1 MKKCFMNDNQSQTT
15 QSQANQAKRIPQSKL
30 GKLFFY
36 TIDGTLYDR
45 FCLWHLKRQIA
56 RRVKLWEKL
65 ATTKQIVEHKL
76 ETGAKLCLYHD
87 DQLSRDLFSYRFEA
101 DERDFVR
108 RYLRAG
114 DLFIDVG
121 ANIGLFTLIG
131 AGAVGPQGKVYA
143 LEPTSVTYGRL
154 VHNVNH
160 NRFHNVE
167 CVQAALSDK
176 DEERLMTTSIDG
188 FYAWNSL
195 GRPTAG
201 GRFAEEAIRCYKWDT
216 FADHHGLTGRVA
228 LMKID
233 IEGWEYY
240 MLQGAQATLQ
250 RADAPDLLVEF
261 TEVNARA
268 AGVSGAAVYDLLLTL
283 GYQLYR
289 IAPNQKRLYPAIPKE
304 YEFENLVAT
313 KNLTQL
319 CVRTGYRYENR

>member
-1 MKKCFMNDNQSQTT
+1 MDRNQSQ
-15 QSQANQAKRIPQSKL
+15 SNQNRVIPKNKL
-30 GKLFFY
+30 VKLFVY
-36 TIDGTLYDR
+36 AKDGTLSSR
-45 FCLWHLKRQIA
+45 LRVWLLKRQIA
-56 RRVKLWEKL
+56 RREKVWRKL
-65 ATTKQIVEHKL
+65 IVTRPMVAHTL
-76 ETGAKLCLYHD
+76 ETGAKLWLYRD
-87 DQLSRDLFSYRFEA
+87 DQYSRDLFTYRFEA

-195 GRPTAG
+195 GHPTAG

-240 MLQGAQATLQ
+240 MLQGAQATFQ

>member
-1 MKKCFMNDNQSQTT
+1 MDRNQSQ
-15 QSQANQAKRIPQSKL
+15 SNQNRVIPKNKL
-30 GKLFFY
+30 VKLFVY
-36 TIDGTLYDR
+36 AKDGTLASR
-45 FCLWHLKRQIA
+45 LRVWLLKRQIA
-56 RRVKLWEKL
+56 RREKVWRKL
-65 ATTKQIVEHKL
+65 IVTRPMVAHTL
-76 ETGAKLCLYHD
+76 ETGAKLWLYRD
-87 DQLSRDLFSYRFEA
+87 DQYSRDLFTYRFEA

-195 GRPTAG
+195 GHPTAG

-240 MLQGAQATLQ
+240 MLQGAQATFQ